1 MITNEKIKAIAN
13 LTRLKIIKILDK
25 AEELS
30 VSELEL
36 KLKMSQSAISQHLAI
51 MRAAGLVKTRRQ
63 AQQIF
68 FSVQNEKTAVTATM
82 LLKW

>member
-30 VSELEL
+30 VGELEL

-51 MRAAGLVKTRRQ
+51 MRAAGRQ

-68 FSVQNEKTAVTATM
+68 YSVQDEKTAATATM

>member
-51 MRAAGLVKTRRQ
+51 MRAAGLEAYLVYDCLAWGPQSTNLPISSAKFKSR
-63 AQQIF
+63 
-68 FSVQNEKTAVTATM
+68 
-82 LLKW
+82 

>member
-13 LTRLKIIKILDK
+13 LTRLKIIKILDQ

-30 VSELEL
+30 VGELEL

-68 FSVQNEKTAVTATM
+68 YSVQDEKTAATATM

>member
-30 VSELEL
+30 VSDWSL
-36 KLKMSQSAISQHLAI
+36 S
-51 MRAAGLVKTRRQ
+51 
-63 AQQIF
+63 
-68 FSVQNEKTAVTATM
+68 
-82 LLKW
+82 

>member
-68 FSVQNEKTAVTATM
+68 YSVQDEKTASTAAM